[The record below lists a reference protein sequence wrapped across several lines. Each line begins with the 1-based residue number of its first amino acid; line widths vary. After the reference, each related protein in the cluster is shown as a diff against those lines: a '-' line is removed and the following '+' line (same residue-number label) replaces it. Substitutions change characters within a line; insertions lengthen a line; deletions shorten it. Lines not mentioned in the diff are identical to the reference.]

1 MFKKKL
7 ILKYLKENGP
17 KRQCEINKGLS
28 CNVRNQIIN
37 LKELG
42 FIVQDK
48 EQKYHISDKKIPDID
63 CQYFEFLGF
72 TEKSPENA
80 VTPKNIQKQLDNI
93 KGKDKSLNKYYQ
105 TFKSTTAL
113 LSLPKFQKTFDNLE
127 LVFAKVV
134 FIDST
139 NSTNLR
145 MAANIKANTDDNDIE
160 VVDTAKI
167 AKILSEMKGID
178 EAIKNGDTSIVSK
191 ICKKVLDAK
200 GKNIPSFASKYCLYH
215 NKYAHDADELDGD
228 AFSIYDSI
236 LATWLPKLF
245 EVRCI
250 TNYEN
255 EDLEAHKV
263 TKSMINNWNKETN
276 KDNFNKYPVYVD
288 YITCILNA
296 IREKYKEEFLKDE
309 FKDLNRYLRR
319 NLDLYIWSKYR
330 KQ

>member
-1 MFKKKL
+1 MLEIKFS
-7 ILKYLKENGP
+7 ILKNQVLQFKI
-17 KRQCEINKGLS
+17 KNKNITFLT
-28 CNVRNQIIN
+28 
-37 LKELG
+37 
-42 FIVQDK
+42 
-48 EQKYHISDKKIPDID
+48 KKIPDID

-178 EAIKNGDTSIVSK
+178 EAIKKRGY
-191 ICKKVLDAK
+191 LY
-200 GKNIPSFASKYCLYH
+200 SF
-215 NKYAHDADELDGD
+215 
-228 AFSIYDSI
+228 
-236 LATWLPKLF
+236 
-245 EVRCI
+245 
-250 TNYEN
+250 EN
-255 EDLEAHKV
+255 
-263 TKSMINNWNKETN
+263 M
-276 KDNFNKYPVYVD
+276 
-288 YITCILNA
+288 
-296 IREKYKEEFLKDE
+296 
-309 FKDLNRYLRR
+309 
-319 NLDLYIWSKYR
+319 
-330 KQ
+330 